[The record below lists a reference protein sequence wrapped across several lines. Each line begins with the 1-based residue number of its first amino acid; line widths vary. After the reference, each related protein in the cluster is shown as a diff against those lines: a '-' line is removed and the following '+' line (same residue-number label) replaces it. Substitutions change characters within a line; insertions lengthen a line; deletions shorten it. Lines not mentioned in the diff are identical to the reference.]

1 MLHSSSSGLLFVVWC
16 CLALSGVSGLGR
28 APVETVPGACS
39 KPDVPA
45 VIDIQESFYLFILTL
60 SVTGNDGK
68 DLGEIRDD
76 NYFPKSRTWFS
87 PHEEEVATE
96 YWPFKGGVK
105 AVEQVVIL
113 DCKGVELSTIGVQER
128 KKEATIFRVKGPTN
142 NLLGTTLQDAKNP
155 SKVIL
160 VDESS
165 GVQVATVEKFD
176 PWLEPKRLRITFLE
190 GSDLSHAA
198 DPRTL
203 VMAAAAEFTRQDKK
217 KRDDNI
223 EILLLLIMLLIIGIV
238 FCINSIWGWVTG
250 KQNGREEMDVP
261 YGHQYRD
268 YGSVPEDRY
277 V

>member
-1 MLHSSSSGLLFVVWC
+1 MPSSS
-16 CLALSGVSGLGR
+16 ALEALTLVTQRGSSF
-28 APVETVPGACS
+28 APVFVKVSYNPQAAKATQPS
-39 KPDVPA
+39 PR
-45 VIDIQESFYLFILTL
+45 
-60 SVTGNDGK
+60 NDGK

-198 DPRTL
+198 DPR
-203 VMAAAAEFTRQDKK
+203 
-217 KRDDNI
+217 
-223 EILLLLIMLLIIGIV
+223 
-238 FCINSIWGWVTG
+238 
-250 KQNGREEMDVP
+250 
-261 YGHQYRD
+261 
-268 YGSVPEDRY
+268 
-277 V
+277 